1 MQRNTKAFHRRDLG
15 IPGIKKFWPVKTPF
29 RRLGIHQEILEGNL
43 RDRLLLRS
51 RQAILRT
58 LMEVLLDLRERH
70 LIADATLMVK
80 GMEFVAL
87 GRQSQKGS
95 LDPVPGVF
103 VPAWGERGWFGAPE
117 VQEDWALVARR
128 QPMVREFVDPKGRPA
143 PCILVRE
150 ARPGFWQAVTLGPN
164 RGLLHFVVALPEDD
178 AAPVKVVSVA

>member
-1 MQRNTKAFHRRDLG
+1 
-15 IPGIKKFWPVKTPF
+15 
-29 RRLGIHQEILEGNL
+29 
-43 RDRLLLRS
+43 
-51 RQAILRT
+51 
-58 LMEVLLDLRERH
+58 
-70 LIADATLMVK
+70 
-80 GMEFVAL
+80 MEFVAL